1 MSVFVAHRRPW
12 TKKLVY
18 ATTVLIPTLLFLI
31 LMLFPFYWMLVTS
44 LKPNPELYN
53 LANSPFYVKMP
64 TLDHFIYL
72 FTQTLFVQWTWNS
85 ALVAVVATVISLF
98 CSVLAGYA
106 LARLRF
112 RGSTT
117 MGWAI
122 FVTYLVPPT
131 LLFLP
136 LAQVVGQIGL
146 LNSLGSVI
154 LTYPTFM
161 IPFATWLLMGYFRG
175 IPIELEEAALI
186 DGASRIEAMTRIILP
201 LAIPGVLSAGMFA
214 FTLSWNEYIYA
225 LVFLQN
231 SAVKT
236 IPIGV
241 SSDLIRGD
249 VFFWGELMAGALLG
263 SVPVAILYSF
273 FAQYFVSGMT
283 AGAVKG

>member
-1 MSVFVAHRRPW
+1 MLMMAARAPRRR
-12 TKKLVY
+12 TLIYVV
-18 ATTVLIPTLLFLI
+18 TVLIPAIFFLI
-31 LMLFPFYWMLVTS
+31 FMLFPFYWMLVTS
-44 LKPNPELYN
+44 LKPDSELYN
-53 LANSPFYVKMP
+53 LANSPFYVKAP
-64 TLDHFIYL
+64 SLVHYVNL
-72 FTQTLFVQWTWNS
+72 FTQTLFLVWSWNS
-85 ALVAVVATVISLF
+85 ALVAVIATAISVF
-98 CSVLAGYA
+98 CSVIAGYA

-112 RGSTT
+112 RGSTAL
-117 MGWAI
+117 GWGI
-122 FVTYLVPPT
+122 FITYLVPPT

-136 LAQVVGQIGL
+136 LAQVIGQLHL
-146 LNSLGSVI
+146 LNSLWAAI

-175 IPIELEEAALI
+175 IPGELEEAALI
-186 DGASRIEAMTRIILP
+186 DGASRLRAMVSIVIP
-201 LAIPGVLSAGMFA
+201 LALPGILSAGMFA

-231 SAVKT
+231 SAIKT

-263 SVPVAILYSF
+263 SVPVALLYSF
-273 FAQYFVSGMT
+273 FAQYFVAGMT